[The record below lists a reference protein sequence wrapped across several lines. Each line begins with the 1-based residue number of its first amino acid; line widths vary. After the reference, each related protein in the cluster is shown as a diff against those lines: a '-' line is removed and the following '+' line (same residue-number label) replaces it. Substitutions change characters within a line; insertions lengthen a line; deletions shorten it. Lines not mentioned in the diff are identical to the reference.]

1 MEELKKPTTKQK
13 VKVYEELLEDLVQ
26 CNESLNYMK
35 MESLLRRAHYYF
47 EQVKNPNSN
56 EKKSIKEEVSRFNQ
70 LKRT

>member
-35 MESLLRRAHYYF
+35 MESLLRRAHHYF

>member
-47 EQVKNPNSN
+47 EQVKKPNSN